1 MNNTLYDE
9 LNYVIGFDLG
19 HGETALMMVNLK
31 SEHRKAE
38 AQKITINGRS
48 NFITAIG
55 YHPTQGILIGD
66 DALTTEGVERTQFAF
81 KQRPNQDSTYQ
92 KTVADYA
99 GYIHG
104 KIKNAIGVTD
114 DDALF
119 IVGCP
124 TDWVAKR
131 NSHLGLGSAYEA
143 LFREKAQI
151 LKVRVVAESRGALM
165 NALESGDITARI
177 SELRGRALVVDLGSS
192 TADFT
197 LIDLAHR
204 QAEPF
209 DFGHD
214 LGASLID
221 KLIFRQLL
229 HNSKQREALMRHFT
243 DSSVY
248 RYRGEFACRQAK
260 EQWFNNPS
268 STPQVF
274 VEVIP
279 DEVEFRGRITKE
291 VMSEILQTPLSM
303 IQDLAAVYDQNFSN
317 LTHRNWESELEEQLK
332 NACREAN
339 RTVGLPDLILL
350 TGGASRMS
358 FVEPICKKIFPEA
371 RVFKG
376 LEPEYAIARG
386 LAYWGRIEI
395 QTEQF
400 TKDIDQFCLERI
412 RPKVSK
418 QIDSL
423 YDRVANIIA
432 DNVIGIV
439 KSAFD
444 SWKNKNLLTV
454 NEMKNHID
462 EEIQNWIGKNL
473 SQHVSD
479 QVRPVLAKIG
489 SELSDDIKSLENK
502 YAIPIGF
509 LGASFNVFSLEAKRI
524 SVGLNSV
531 DLTDGLAD
539 GLGNVIGVIAGLVT
553 GVVIYIV
560 TPIILAIIIKIIA
573 IISINLAAMVLGI
586 LLTNPAGW
594 IILAGIGIA
603 AVAAGAEA
611 KDKVKENLPNWDLPK
626 WVRGLVKSQS
636 IYSKIEEQ
644 HSEIVTQVT
653 SKLSEDHNLREQ
665 VIDKIVDIYRRSL
678 EEKSADARM
687 LIT

>member
-1 MNNTLYDE
+1 
-9 LNYVIGFDLG
+9 
-19 HGETALMMVNLK
+19 
-31 SEHRKAE
+31 
-38 AQKITINGRS
+38 
-48 NFITAIG
+48 
-55 YHPTQGILIGD
+55 
-66 DALTTEGVERTQFAF
+66 
-81 KQRPNQDSTYQ
+81 
-92 KTVADYA
+92 
-99 GYIHG
+99 
-104 KIKNAIGVTD
+104 
-114 DDALF
+114 
-119 IVGCP
+119 
-124 TDWVAKR
+124 
-131 NSHLGLGSAYEA
+131 
-143 LFREKAQI
+143 
-151 LKVRVVAESRGALM
+151 
-165 NALESGDITARI
+165 
-177 SELRGRALVVDLGSS
+177 
-192 TADFT
+192 
-197 LIDLAHR
+197 
-204 QAEPF
+204 
-209 DFGHD
+209 
-214 LGASLID
+214 
-221 KLIFRQLL
+221 
-229 HNSKQREALMRHFT
+229 
-243 DSSVY
+243 
-248 RYRGEFACRQAK
+248 
-260 EQWFNNPS
+260 
-268 STPQVF
+268 
-274 VEVIP
+274 
-279 DEVEFRGRITKE
+279 
-291 VMSEILQTPLSM
+291 
-303 IQDLAAVYDQNFSN
+303 
-317 LTHRNWESELEEQLK
+317 
-332 NACREAN
+332 
-339 RTVGLPDLILL
+339 LL